1 MSHSKDFFMEFKIS
15 GICLKC
21 FSSMR
26 FLFFHS
32 ECSDKVEKVYI
43 RISLP
48 YLSRMAGPD
57 KGAQCAELQEAAGKH
72 CK

>member
-1 MSHSKDFFMEFKIS
+1 MSEM
-15 GICLKC
+15 
-21 FSSMR
+21 
-26 FLFFHS
+26 LFFNEVFVFPLS

-43 RISLP
+43 RISLS